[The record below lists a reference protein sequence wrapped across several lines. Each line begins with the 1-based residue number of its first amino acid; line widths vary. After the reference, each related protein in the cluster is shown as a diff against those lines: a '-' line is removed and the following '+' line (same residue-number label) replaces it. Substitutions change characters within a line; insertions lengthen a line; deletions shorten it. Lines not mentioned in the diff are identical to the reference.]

1 MSLKCEST
9 AIPEVLLITPR
20 VFGDPRG
27 FFLETFHQAKYR
39 AAGINRA
46 FVQDNYSH
54 SCRDTL
60 RGLHFQ
66 LRHPQAKLV
75 SVIWGRIFD
84 VAVDIRSGSPTFG
97 RWVGQE
103 LSDDNRCQL
112 YIPEGFA
119 HGFVVLSA
127 TALVA
132 YKCTDFYRASC
143 QAGLAWNDPQLA
155 IRWPVANPILSP
167 QDEAQPRLADIPLD
181 SLPQYEAPA
190 EARVMPRLAA

>member
-20 VFGDPRG
+20 VYGDPRG

-39 AAGINRA
+39 EAGISRA

-84 VAVDIRSGSPTFG
+84 VAVDIRAGSPTFG

-103 LSDDNRCQL
+103 LSDENRCQL
-112 YIPEGFA
+112 CIPEGFA
-119 HGFVVLSA
+119 HGFCVLSEKA
-127 TALVA
+127 DVM
-132 YKCTDFYRASC
+132 YKCTDFY
-143 QAGLAWNDPQLA
+143 DPQDDRGVLWSDPA
-155 IRWPVANPILSP
+155 IGIRWPVAAPLLSEKDRRHLP
-167 QDEAQPRLADIPLD
+167 LAQIPRDQ
-181 SLPQYEAPA
+181 LPVY
-190 EARVMPRLAA
+190 RRDV